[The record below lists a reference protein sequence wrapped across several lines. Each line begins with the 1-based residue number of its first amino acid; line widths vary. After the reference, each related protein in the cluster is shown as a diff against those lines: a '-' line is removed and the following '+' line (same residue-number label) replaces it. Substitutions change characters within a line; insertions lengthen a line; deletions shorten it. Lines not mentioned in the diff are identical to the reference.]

1 MKKVHAKIEEAKT
14 KLGLSSRALS
24 VRIGHHASYLS
35 QIRVLSTEKQERLI
49 RELNAAISGEK
60 VKSDTQIIL
69 GLVDELK
76 DAKSDTDNLNKK
88 CSGLIYDKYKLGKII
103 DDLTAENKGIRQ
115 DRDRAEQEF
124 EKADGKNR
132 ELRVIISDLEAYK
145 KQAAFDLTEAHKSIN
160 DLKERLESYRKDN
173 SLLLKQLEAA
183 QENFAAANLNSQ
195 LLEKKLASKEQI
207 LDDYYKDLDDL
218 EFDLNEKQSQLDQS
232 IENNKALAEYLD
244 ILDCQVKRF
253 GAYIFL
259 LIVTLSITLIAFLI
273 YMQSH

>member
-1 MKKVHAKIEEAKT
+1 MKKVHAKIEEAKA

-49 RELNAAISGEK
+49 RELNAAIDGEK
-60 VKSDTQIIL
+60 VKTDSQIIL
-69 GLVDELK
+69 GLVNELK
-76 DAKSDTDNLNKK
+76 DAKADTDNLNKK
-88 CSGLIYDKYKLGKII
+88 CSDLIYDKYKLGKTI
-103 DDLTAENKGIRQ
+103 DDLIAENKGIRQ

-132 ELRVIISDLEAYK
+132 ELRDIIADLEAYK

-173 SLLLKQLEAA
+173 SLLLRQLEAA
-183 QENFAAANLNSQ
+183 QANFAAANLNSQ

-218 EFDLNEKQSQLDQS
+218 EKTLDEVCNQRDQLLDANKS
-232 IENNKALAEYLD
+232 LEDYYDVLACKNN
-244 ILDCQVKRF
+244 RF

-259 LIVTLSITLIAFLI
+259 LIVTLSITLIAFMI
-273 YMQSH
+273 YVQSH

>member
-1 MKKVHAKIEEAKT
+1 M
-14 KLGLSSRALS
+14 
-24 VRIGHHASYLS
+24 
-35 QIRVLSTEKQERLI
+35 
-49 RELNAAISGEK
+49 
-60 VKSDTQIIL
+60 
-69 GLVDELK
+69 
-76 DAKSDTDNLNKK
+76 
-88 CSGLIYDKYKLGKII
+88 IYDKYKLGKTI
-103 DDLTAENKGIRQ
+103 DDLIAENKGIRQ
-115 DRDRAEQEF
+115 DCKISEQEF
-124 EKADGKNR
+124 EKANSRNR
-132 ELRVIISDLEAYK
+132 ELRGIIADLEAYK

-183 QENFAAANLNSQ
+183 QANFAAANLNSQ

-232 IENNKALAEYLD
+232 IENNKALAEYQD

>member
-1 MKKVHAKIEEAKT
+1 MKKVHAKIEEAKA

-49 RELNAAISGEK
+49 RELNAAIDGEK
-60 VKSDTQIIL
+60 VKTDSQII
-69 GLVDELK
+69 DELK
-76 DAKSDTDNLNKK
+76 DDAISLN
-88 CSGLIYDKYKLGKII
+88 
-103 DDLTAENKGIRQ
+103 
-115 DRDRAEQEF
+115 
-124 EKADGKNR
+124 
-132 ELRVIISDLEAYK
+132 VIIADLEAYK

-183 QENFAAANLNSQ
+183 QANFAAANLNSQ

-207 LDDYYKDLDDL
+207 LNDYYKDLDDL
-218 EFDLNEKQSQLDQS
+218 ELDLNEKQSQLDQL
-232 IENNKALAEYLD
+232 IENNKSLAEYQD
-244 ILDCQVKRF
+244 ILECQLKRF

-273 YMQSH
+273 YVQSH